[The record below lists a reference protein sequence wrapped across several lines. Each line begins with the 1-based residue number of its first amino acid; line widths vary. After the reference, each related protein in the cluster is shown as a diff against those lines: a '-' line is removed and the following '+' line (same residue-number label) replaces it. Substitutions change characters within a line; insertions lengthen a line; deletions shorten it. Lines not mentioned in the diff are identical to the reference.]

1 MLDAAIQ
8 AQAVHEQIES
18 KKEYVREQLIKMKE
32 CCAVCKLRITCD
44 GSIATCIQKDKQ
56 HIAIIAMHILA
67 PTTIIQNVKQ
77 DK

>member
-18 KKEYVREQLIKMKE
+18 NKEYVREQLIKMKE
-32 CCAVCKLRITCD
+32 CCAVCNLTTCD
-44 GSIATCIQKDKQ
+44 GTVATCVQKDKQ
-56 HIAIIAMHILA
+56 HYCYNCHTYA
-67 PTTIIQNVKQ
+67 TIIQIVKQ